1 MDRMLYVAMSGA
13 KQAMDQQATVA
24 NNMANVSTPGFR
36 AQIANFRAVP
46 VVGQEAPTR
55 AFVAATTPGA
65 DFTHGPLTETGRP
78 LDVAVSGQGWLVV
91 QTPDGGEAY
100 TRVGN
105 LQIGADG
112 QITTMGGRAVMGDN
126 GAMTVPPGS
135 AVAIAPNGLVGA
147 RDPASGT
154 LTGIAEVGRLKLVNP
169 PTTDLVRGD
178 DGLFRMRE
186 GLPPAEADE
195 AVTVVTGVV
204 EGSNVN
210 PVEAMVAMLANAR
223 SFEMQ
228 MKSLQTADINA
239 QAANK
244 LLAYG

>member
-13 KQAMDQQATVA
+13 KQVMDQQATVA

-46 VVGQEAPTR
+46 VVGQEAQTR

-65 DFTHGPLTETGRP
+65 DFSHGPITETGRA

-112 QITTMGGRAVMGDN
+112 QLTTMGGRPVVGDN

-135 AVAIAPNGLVGA
+135 AVTVATNGLVAA

-154 LTGIAEVGRLKLVNP
+154 LTGMAEVGRLKLVNP
-169 PTTDLVRGD
+169 PNADLERGD
-178 DGLFRMRE
+178 DGLFRMRA
-186 GLPPAEADE
+186 GQQPAQADE
-195 AVTVVTGVV
+195 AVTLVSGAI

-210 PVEAMVAMLANAR
+210 PVEAMVAMIANAR

-228 MKSLQTADINA
+228 MKSMQSADINA
-239 QAANK
+239 QSANK
-244 LLAYG
+244 LLSYG